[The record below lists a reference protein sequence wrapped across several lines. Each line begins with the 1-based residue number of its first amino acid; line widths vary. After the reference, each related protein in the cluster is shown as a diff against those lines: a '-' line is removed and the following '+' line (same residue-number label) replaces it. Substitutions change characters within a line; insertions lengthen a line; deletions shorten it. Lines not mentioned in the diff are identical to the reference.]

1 MLLNCQESCNNKP
14 GVNKAFCAT
23 IAVYL
28 LSSQNYILI
37 WVGIGIYKRAS
48 HQFWIFNFSSMILS
62 TKPGRKKKKYWYKHY
77 HSLFTIHN
85 SSILE
90 HLCNITRQ
98 FYWHSEVRKIIQN
111 IENKHRSVKLGN
123 SEFEDQ
129 ESKAKTIFIVVVS
142 QRWLNCLKPSNNL
155 SNSIIRR
162 RYFSQNQPV
171 NKKNI
176 PVIISANT
184 ILVST

>member
-1 MLLNCQESCNNKP
+1 MCHNRCLPIIKP
-14 GVNKAFCAT
+14 
-23 IAVYL
+23 
-28 LSSQNYILI
+28 NYIFI

-62 TKPGRKKKKYWYKHY
+62 TKPGRKQKKYWYKHY

-111 IENKHRSVKLGN
+111 KHRSVKLGN

-129 ESKAKTIFIVVVS
+129 ESKAKTIFCWCVTALAKLS
-142 QRWLNCLKPSNNL
+142 QASDHSFKFHRQETLF
-155 SNSIIRR
+155 
-162 RYFSQNQPV
+162 FSE
-171 NKKNI
+171 
-176 PVIISANT
+176 SAGKQEKYTGNH
-184 ILVST
+184 

>member
-28 LSSQNYILI
+28 SSSQNYIFI

-62 TKPGRKKKKYWYKHY
+62 TKPGRKQKKYWYKHY

-123 SEFEDQ
+123 SEFGDQ
-129 ESKAKTIFIVVVS
+129 ESKAKTIFCWCVTALAKLS
-142 QRWLNCLKPSNNL
+142 QASEQPFKFHRQETLL
-155 SNSIIRR
+155 
-162 RYFSQNQPV
+162 FSE
-171 NKKNI
+171 
-176 PVIISANT
+176 SAGKQEKYTGNH
-184 ILVST
+184 